1 MCSVHDTVEFEKRGI
16 PATVFLTQ
24 TFKNAA
30 IHSFRAKG
38 MDGHAFIELPHPI
51 SNLTPEQ
58 MREVTLRF
66 TSQFV
71 KQLTD

>member
-1 MCSVHDTVEFEKRGI
+1 
-16 PATVFLTQ
+16 
-24 TFKNAA
+24 
-30 IHSFRAKG
+30 